1 MTTKIK
7 REDDKLTVAV
17 IGASGTAGS
26 FIVERLLK
34 EKYNVLLCEKG
45 EGVMRLRKRGLE
57 VAETKKAIPVSD
69 VIIMAV
75 PDDKIGEVSRVIVPI
90 MKKDAIMI
98 LLDAAAAYIGDVSL
112 RGDCTFA
119 IAHPC
124 HPRLFQEQEM
134 PEAYRDYFGGT
145 AKQDIVIAL
154 LQGKKEKLEVAEKIC
169 REVFAPV
176 VNCYKLSVDQIAVLE
191 PIASEIVVGAAS
203 YLMKESFNEAVKLG
217 IPEEAARSFL
227 LGHIRILLAVLFGES
242 SHKISKAAENGISY
256 GCSRILKP
264 RWKEVFNHKEM
275 KRVIRKVLYSS
286 NFR

>member
-1 MTTKIK
+1 MRTKIK

-26 FIVERLLK
+26 FIAERLLK
-34 EKYNVLLCEKG
+34 ENYKVLLCEKD
-45 EGVMRLRKRGLE
+45 EGVMRLRKKGFE
-57 VAETKKAIPVSD
+57 AAEAEEAIPVSD

-75 PDDKIGEVSRVIVPI
+75 PDDKIGDVSRVIVPM

-98 LLDAAAAYIGDVSL
+98 LLDAAAAYIGDLSL
-112 RGDCTFA
+112 RGDCTFV

-124 HPRLFQEQEM
+124 HPRLFQEQET

-145 AKQDIVIAL
+145 ARQDIVMAL

-176 VNCYKLSVDQIAVLE
+176 INCYRLKVEQIAVLE

-217 IPEEAARSFL
+217 VPEEAARSFL

-256 GCSRILKP
+256 GCGRILKP
-264 RWKEVFNHKEM
+264 RWKEVFNYKEM
-275 KRVIRKVLYSS
+275 KRIIRKVLYSS
-286 NFR
+286 NF